1 MKEEVVTTTS
11 YPTSTT
17 AYPSVA
23 PNFTR
28 RISWGAIIA
37 GLIVTLV
44 TQILL
49 MMLGVAIGASTVD
62 PLQEQRPFE
71 GLGTGAAIWWIVSSL
86 ISLFLGGCVAG
97 RLAGVPR
104 KGDGALHGIIMWGT
118 ATLITFLLVGTALG
132 GLFGGAFG
140 ALKQAAS
147 QGAPPQLSEQIKGT
161 LQQHG
166 VNVDQMQQKAQQKID
181 QAQQKVDQKVDE
193 AAQRVDNAAQ
203 TGQIDAQTEQQ
214 AREAGQKV
222 ASGTSKG
229 ALWGFVGL
237 LLGALVA
244 AWGGSAAAPREYRTV
259 VTEPVA
265 RPV

>member
-1 MKEEVVTTTS
+1 MKEEVVHTTTS
-11 YPTSTT
+11 YPVGTT

-23 PNFTR
+23 PNYTR

-37 GLIVTLV
+37 GLIVALV
-44 TQILL
+44 TQIVLT
-49 MMLGVAIGASTVD
+49 MLGVAIGASTID
-62 PLQEQRPFE
+62 PLQEQRPLE
-71 GLGTGAAIWWIVSSL
+71 GLGTGAAIWWVVSSL

-118 ATLITFLLVGTALG
+118 ATLITFLLAGSALG
-132 GLFGGAFG
+132 GLFGGAFS
-140 ALKQAAS
+140 ALQKSSA
-147 QGAPPQLSEQIKGT
+147 QGAPSQLGEQIKGA
-161 LQQHG
+161 LQQSG
-166 VNVDQMQQKAQQKID
+166 IDVDRVQHQAQQKID
-181 QAQQKVDQKVDE
+181 QAQQK
-193 AAQRVDNAAQ
+193 AQNAAQ
-203 TGQIDAQTEQQ
+203 TGQVDQQTEQQ
-214 AREAGQKV
+214 AREAGQKA
-222 ASGTSKG
+222 ASGTSKA

-244 AWGGSAAAPREYRTV
+244 AWGGSAAAPREFRTV

>member
-1 MKEEVVTTTS
+1 MKEEVVHTTTS
-11 YPTSTT
+11 YPSTT
-17 AYPSVA
+17 AYPSSVA
-23 PNFTR
+23 PNYTR

-37 GLIVTLV
+37 GLIVALV

-49 MMLGVAIGASTVD
+49 TMLGVAIGAATVD
-62 PLQEQRPFE
+62 PLQEQRPTE
-71 GLGTGAAIWWIVSSL
+71 GLGTGAAIWWVVSSL

-140 ALKQAAS
+140 ALKQASS

-161 LQQHG
+161 LQQSG
-166 VNVDQMQQKAQQKID
+166 VDVDKMQQQAQQKIEEAK
-181 QAQQKVDQKVDE
+181 QKAQT
-193 AAQRVDNAAQ
+193 AAQ
-203 TGQIDAQTEQQ
+203 TGQVDPQTEQK
-214 AREAGQKV
+214 AREVGQKA
-222 ASGTSKG
+222 ASGTSKA
-229 ALWGFVGL
+229 ALWGFAGL
-237 LLGALVA
+237 LLGALMA
-244 AWGGSAAAPREYRTV
+244 AWGGSAAAPREFRAVT
-259 VTEPVA
+259 TEPVA